1 MKLEL
6 RGFRH
11 DSDRDGLIFL
21 LENIPQQEYNIHVSE
36 SCYER
41 VREASMEL
49 LTTAEIA
56 EKWGISRRRVSL
68 LCAEGRIQG
77 AVQKSKMWLVPA
89 DAKKPEDPRR
99 ERKKATRD

>member
-1 MKLEL
+1 MKSEL
-6 RGFRH
+6 RGKND
-11 DSDRDGLIFL
+11 DSDREGLIFL
-21 LENIPQQEYNIHVSE
+21 LENIPQQEYNMFVPD

-41 VREASMEL
+41 VWEASMEL
-49 LTTAEIA
+49 LTTTEIA

-99 ERKKATRD
+99 ERKNTTRG

>member
-1 MKLEL
+1 MILT
-6 RGFRH
+6 GN
-11 DSDRDGLIFL
+11 FL
-21 LENIPQQEYNIHVSE
+21 LLESIPQRVYNVIVSG

-68 LCAEGRIQG
+68 LCAEGRIEG
-77 AVQKSKMWLVPA
+77 AIQKSKMWLVPA
-89 DAKKPEDPRR
+89 DARKPEDPRR
-99 ERKKATRD
+99 EKKNAAHE